1 MHAIEILQKTL
12 NPIFKRYNAEKVI
25 VAGADQDVGLNLYVI
40 GCPRAKQAEIRDEV
54 ISALVKPTGIM
65 MIHVEAEMMI
75 DTQVRMAGEL
85 LYERKCA

>member
-1 MHAIEILQKTL
+1 MHTIEILQKTL

-25 VAGADQDVGLNLYVI
+25 VAGANQDVGLNLYVI
-40 GCPRAKQAEIRDEV
+40 GCPRAKQAEIQDEV
-54 ISALVKPTGIM
+54 ISALIQPTGLM

-75 DTQVRMAGEL
+75 DTKIRMAGEL

>member
-1 MHAIEILQKTL
+1 MHTIEILQKTL
-12 NPIFKRYNAEKVI
+12 NPIFKRYHAEKVI

-40 GCPRAKQAEIRDEV
+40 GCPRAKQVEIRDEV
-54 ISALVKPTGIM
+54 ISALVKPTGLM

-75 DTQVRMAGEL
+75 DTQIRMAGEL